1 VGIIDALMATTIG
14 WNVEHNQIHHYSLG
28 EIADPDLVE
37 NNLSALR
44 VSSMPMW
51 AKRAKVYGLMMVW
64 KWIYYAPNTFK
75 MLKIH
80 ELRRRGQV
88 PTYHDGTRVPERT
101 LTEPWLVHPSWLQG
115 EGPIFFS
122 NLEFFG
128 RVLAPLF
135 VRQFLLLPGFFGLV
149 LGPSAATRALVSLV
163 LAELLTNVHSFII
176 IVTNHAGA
184 DLYRFDKHCE
194 ARTATFY
201 LRQVISS
208 ANFATGGDLNDF
220 FHGWLN
226 YQIEHHCWPDLSMLS
241 YQKAAPL
248 LRQICAKHG
257 VPYVQQSVWSRLW
270 KTIDIM
276 TGVSS
281 MRRFPNKW
289 EHAPDLAPADRESS
303 SKRL

>member
-1 VGIIDALMATTIG
+1 
-14 WNVEHNQIHHYSLG
+14 
-28 EIADPDLVE
+28 
-37 NNLSALR
+37 
-44 VSSMPMW
+44 MP
-51 AKRAKVYGLMMVW
+51 
-64 KWIYYAPNTFK
+64 
-75 MLKIH
+75 
-80 ELRRRGQV
+80 
-88 PTYHDGTRVPERT
+88 
-101 LTEPWLVHPSWLQG
+101 
-115 EGPIFFS
+115 
-122 NLEFFG
+122 
-128 RVLAPLF
+128 
-135 VRQFLLLPGFFGLV
+135 
-149 LGPSAATRALVSLV
+149 
-163 LAELLTNVHSFII
+163 
-176 IVTNHAGA
+176 
-184 DLYRFDKHCE
+184 FDKHCE

-248 LRQICAKHG
+248 LRKICAKHG
-257 VPYVQQSVWSRLW
+257 VPYVQQSVRSRLW